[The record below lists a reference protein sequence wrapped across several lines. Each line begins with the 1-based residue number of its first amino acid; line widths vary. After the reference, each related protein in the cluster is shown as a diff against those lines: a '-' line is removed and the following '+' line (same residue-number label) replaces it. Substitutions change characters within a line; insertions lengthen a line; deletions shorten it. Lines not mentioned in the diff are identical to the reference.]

1 MGSPI
6 MGGVVWFGLIVA
18 DRGEDPVGSPD
29 PGQALCFGVAPVL
42 MTRSLPTHKG
52 GVKVCQFGSGQTVR
66 IHATPDDV
74 VTVGVELGATLGDI
88 AGDPY
93 GAAGLEVGCL
103 GEECHQSGVGCL
115 WYCSR

>member
-1 MGSPI
+1 MARITGS
-6 MGGVVWFGLIVA
+6 VAVDSIVA
-18 DRGEDPVGSPD
+18 DRGGNPVGSPD

-42 MTRSLPTHKG
+42 MSRTLPTHKG
-52 GVKVCQFGSGQTVR
+52 GVKVCQFGRGQTVR
-66 IHATPDDV
+66 IHTPPDDV

-103 GEECHQSGVGCL
+103 GEECHRSGVGCL
-115 WYCSR
+115 